1 MASFVRMLMEAEKA
15 DFDSSFLLRQLGKEK
30 KQISGLRQDPQ
41 HVLVH
46 PTQQGCSKGEY

>member
-1 MASFVRMLMEAEKA
+1 MASFVRIFLEAGTA

-46 PTQQGCSKGEY
+46 PIQQGCSEGVY